1 MSFNPFQTAKSVE
14 KAMLILTD
22 YRGLQTDTVKG
33 RDVARVKEQLARG
46 SLVGGSLGSSTLS
59 ETDFT
64 NVVGDTSLAD
74 LLKESSPKSSSEKK
88 VYQVQFNPSKLEIYT
103 EADMTEVENAVKSEK
118 GETTATQMSVPSL
131 VLSTTLYFDAMSE
144 INCFGD
150 ATLTA
155 GISSQMVKNIVDKK
169 KVSTV
174 MPQVEGLTAALRN
187 PFTRHVAFHWAE
199 FEFIGV
205 LDSIN
210 AQYTMFSTTGQPVRA
225 TANLR
230 LRLEIRTEALST
242 WQQSFNACF
251 GTVGVTSYNTAAQKY
266 GSLINLG

>member
-1 MSFNPFQTAKSVE
+1 MNPFQTAKSVE

-22 YRGLQTDTVKG
+22 YRGLQSDTVRG
-33 RDVARVKEQLARG
+33 RDVARVKEQLAR
-46 SLVGGSLGSSTLS
+46 SSMVGGSFGISSLS

-74 LLKESSPKSSSEKK
+74 LLKESSCEGSSKK
-88 VYQVQFNPSKLEIYT
+88 KFYQVQFNPSKLEIYT
-103 EADMTEVENAVKSEK
+103 EADMTEVENAVKNEK
-118 GETTATQMSVPSL
+118 GETTATQVTVPSL

-150 ATLTA
+150 ASLTA
-155 GISSQMVKNIVDKK
+155 GLSSQMVKNLMDSKK
-169 KVSTV
+169 TSSVLS
-174 MPQVEGLTAALRN
+174 QVEGLTAALRN
-187 PFTRHVAFHWAE
+187 PFTRHLAFHWAE

-210 AQYTMFSTTGQPVRA
+210 AQYTMFSKTGQPVRA

-230 LRLEIRTEALST
+230 LRLEISTEALST
-242 WQQSFNACF
+242 WQKSFNTCF
-251 GTVGVTSYNTAAQKY
+251 GSSGVTSYNTAAQTY